1 MGQYR
6 TPTLTERDRDVLELV
21 AQGRSNGQIATELHL
36 SVKTVQNH
44 VSSLLTRSGCA
55 TRGLGLVGPRSRRPV
70 TPRQWALSGV
80 SDGTRTRGHLD
91 HNQVLYQLSYTHH
104 AAQARPAES
113 IRARVVPPP
122 GMRGD

>member
-55 TRGLGLVGPRSRRPV
+55 TR
-70 TPRQWALSGV
+70 
-80 SDGTRTRGHLD
+80 
-91 HNQVLYQLSYTHH
+91 
-104 AAQARPAES
+104 AASAS
-113 IRARVVPPP
+113 
-122 GMRGD
+122 